1 MFRIFNPFSKLTDL
15 ELRLESEISNHAETT
30 RQLNELIDAHVALL
44 NNMAEIDN
52 YLFAKI
58 IPGCTLQQNRMI
70 AMSLAIKQAGQT
82 TADTDRLQQRDV
94 DTIRLS
100 IDQLTRKRAN

>member
-52 YLFAKI
+52 YLFAK
-58 IPGCTLQQNRMI
+58 
-70 AMSLAIKQAGQT
+70 
-82 TADTDRLQQRDV
+82 
-94 DTIRLS
+94 
-100 IDQLTRKRAN
+100 